1 MASLNGRCRP
11 TRAAV
16 KSVVS
21 FDVYLN
27 VAVGGVLTG
36 LVYGLMALGLSV
48 IFGVVRVVNFAHGE
62 MMTIAMFIAVVLC
75 TRFHLDPLILLVPI
89 AAVLFVFGYVLQR
102 GLINLFVTRPEHS
115 QFLLLV
121 SLALIITNALLII
134 FGPDARS
141 VQTAY
146 GYESFEIGPMI
157 VDAAKVYAGAAA
169 VVVTAMLF
177 AFFRFTL
184 VGKAIRACADNHT
197 GALVVGLDVKRLYAL
212 TFGIGTACVGAA
224 GTMLVLLIDAT
235 PMLGPSYTL
244 LAFVIVITGGLGSMP
259 GALLGGVLIG
269 VTEALA
275 GLLFTPS
282 IKSMFAFGILV
293 LVLLFRP
300 QGLLGRTLA

>member
-1 MASLNGRCRP
+1 MP
-11 TRAAV
+11 
-16 KSVVS
+16 

-62 MMTIAMFIAVVLC
+62 MMSIAMFIAVAGC
-75 TRFHLDPLILLVPI
+75 FPAFHLDPLVLLVPI
-89 AAVLFVFGYVLQR
+89 AAVMFVFGYALQSR
-102 GLINLFVTRPEHS
+102 SDQSVHHPARSTR

-121 SLALIITNALLII
+121 ALAIIIANVLLIL

-146 GYESFEIGPMI
+146 AFDSFQVGPLI

-169 VVVTAMLF
+169 IVFAAALF

-184 VGKAIRACADNHT
+184 IGKAIRACADNHT

-212 TFGIGTACVGAA
+212 TFGLGAACVGAA
-224 GTMLVLLIDAT
+224 GTMMVLLVDAT
-235 PMLGPSYTL
+235 PDARAELYAACL
-244 LAFVIVITGGLGSMP
+244 RHRHHRR
-259 GALLGGVLIG
+259 
-269 VTEALA
+269 A
-275 GLLFTPS
+275 GLDAGCAWS
-282 IKSMFAFGILV
+282 AAF
-293 LVLLFRP
+293 
-300 QGLLGRTLA
+300 

>member
-1 MASLNGRCRP
+1 VP
-11 TRAAV
+11 
-16 KSVVS
+16 

-62 MMTIAMFIAVVLC
+62 MMTIAMFIAVLA
-75 TRFHLDPLILLVPI
+75 FAGLHLDPLVLLVPI
-89 AAVLFVFGYVLQR
+89 AAVMFVFGYVLQR
-102 GLINLFVTRPEHS
+102 GLINPFITRPEHT

-121 SLALIITNALLII
+121 ALGIIIANVLLIL

-141 VQTAY
+141 VQTSY
-146 GYESFEIGPMI
+146 SYDSFQVGPLI

-169 VVVTAMLF
+169 IVFAVALF

-212 TFGIGTACVGAA
+212 TFGLGAACVGAA
-224 GTMLVLLIDAT
+224 GTMMVLLVDAT
-235 PMLGPSYTL
+235 PLLGPSYTL

-259 GALLGGVLIG
+259 GALVGGVLIG

-282 IKSMFAFGILV
+282 AKSMFAFGILV

-300 QGLLGRTLA
+300 QGILGKRLT

>member
-1 MASLNGRCRP
+1 
-11 TRAAV
+11 
-16 KSVVS
+16 VS

-75 TRFHLDPLILLVPI
+75 TGFHLDPLILLVPI

-184 VGKAIRACADNHT
+184 AGKAIRACADNHT